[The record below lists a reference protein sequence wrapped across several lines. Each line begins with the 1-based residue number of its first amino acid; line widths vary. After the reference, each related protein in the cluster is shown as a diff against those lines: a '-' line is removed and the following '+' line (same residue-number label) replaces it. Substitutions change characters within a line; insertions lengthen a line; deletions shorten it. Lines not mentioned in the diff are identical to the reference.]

1 MRLYLKFLS
10 LHVKSALTY
19 RASFLLSCLGQLLV
33 TVNTFLGVKFLL
45 DRFGTIAGYTLPQLA
60 LCFAVIL
67 AATSL
72 AECFARGLDAFASV
86 LSEARFDRILVRPRS
101 ILFQLLCEKIK
112 LTMAPRLLQAALM
125 LVWSISAGAVQWT
138 AAKAVVLTLMILCG
152 AALFF
157 VLFFINAALC
167 FFTLESLE
175 VMNIF
180 TDGPREY
187 GKYPFGIYGKGVLW
201 ILTLLVPLA
210 LVQYWPLQYLLDRGP
225 GWYGLLPLLSLLF
238 LIPCTALWRLG
249 VRHYRSTGS

>member
-1 MRLYLKFLS
+1 M
-10 LHVKSALTY
+10 TY
-19 RASFLLSCLGQLLV
+19 RGSFLLSCLGQLLV
-33 TVNTFLGVKFLL
+33 TVNTFLGVKFLM

-72 AECFARGLDAFASV
+72 AECFARGLDTFASV
-86 LSEARFDRILVRPRS
+86 LSEARFDRLLVRPRGL
-101 ILFQLLCEKIK
+101 LFQLLCEKMK
-112 LTMAPRLLQAALM
+112 LSMVPRLLQAVLM
-125 LVWSISAGAVQWT
+125 LVWAISAGAVRWT
-138 AAKAVVLTLMILCG
+138 APKAAVLVLMILCG

-157 VLFFINAALC
+157 GLFLINAALC
-167 FFTLESLE
+167 FFTLEGLE

-210 LVQYWPLQYLLDRGP
+210 LVQHWPLQYLLDRGP
-225 GWYGLLPLLSLLF
+225 VWYGFLPLVSLLF
-238 LIPCTALWRLG
+238 LIPCAAVWRLG

>member
-1 MRLYLKFLS
+1 MGLYLKFLS
-10 LHVKSALTY
+10 VHIKSAMTY
-19 RASFLLSCLGQLLV
+19 RSSFLLSCLGQLLG
-33 TVNTFLGVKFLL
+33 TVNIFLGVMFLL
-45 DRFGTIAGYTLPQLA
+45 DRFGAIAGYTLPQLA
-60 LCFAVIL
+60 LCFGVIL
-67 AATSL
+67 SATSL

-86 LSEARFDRILVRPRS
+86 LSEARFDRILVRPRG
-101 ILFQLLCEKIK
+101 ILFQLLCEKMK

-125 LVWSISAGAVQWT
+125 LGWSVSAGAVRWT
-138 AAKAVVLTLMILCG
+138 AAKAAVLTLMVLCG

-157 VLFFINAALC
+157 GLFLINAALC

-210 LVQYWPLQYLLDRGP
+210 LVQHWPLQYLLDRGP
-225 GWYGLLPLLSLLF
+225 VWYGFLPLVSLLF
-238 LIPCTALWRLG
+238 LIPCAAVWRLG